1 MPYLAFLFI
10 CLCWGASFILMNR
23 ASHALGPVDVAIG
36 RMALGAA
43 TLAVYCAVTK
53 RWARFKPR
61 DLAELAVVSALANS
75 WPYVVQPYVM
85 HQAGEHGFFGLM
97 VAFVPL
103 ATIAASI
110 PILGVWPTPRQ
121 LLGVVGGLACAALI
135 MWDGAARGISPGLLA
150 LSISTPITYAFGNIY
165 IKWRF
170 THLPSAPFTAVF
182 LALGAAVLV
191 PLEFMPALL
200 ARWRLS
206 APPTPHNWPQ
216 ALASLAFLGI
226 VGTGI
231 AIVLFVYLVKTQ
243 GPLFAGMVTYVVP
256 MLALV
261 WGQYDGE
268 RLTAAQLASIAGVLA
283 MVALVQWRAAVP
295 VPPSAEPPA

>member
-1 MPYLAFLFI
+1 VPYLAFLFI
-10 CLCWGASFILMNR
+10 CLTWGASFILMNR

-53 RWARFKPR
+53 HWGRFQLR
-61 DLAELAVVSALANS
+61 DLVELSIVSALANS

-121 LLGVVGGLACAALI
+121 FLGVIGGLACAALI
-135 MWDGAARGISPGLLA
+135 MWDGAERGISPGLLA

-191 PLEFMPALL
+191 PLEFMPGLL
-200 ARWRLS
+200 TRLRLS

-295 VPPSAEPPA
+295 VPPTGEPPA